1 MKNVIPNPVNNGT
14 AKAHRN
20 RYCGPAVIS
29 SLTGMTTAEAA
40 RLLRHVSGKR
50 SITGVATRHLLQ
62 ALKMCGIHIT
72 NKTFDLSDNPT
83 LIRFIESDDRS
94 PCVTHLI
101 VAGNHFQLVRD
112 NNFVCGKTKDLVS
125 FKDSRV
131 KRRARVKQV
140 FELVTDGIVIP
151 DEARKPVRTVQN
163 NETRIKCHKLAK
175 QLGMTIDVTYNVY
188 GWNYCICAE
197 EDYTAMGVIDGCN
210 CDDWDEVYA
219 KLQQIEEYEIMQLV
233 SSLA

>member
-1 MKNVIPNPVNNGT
+1 MKNVILNPVNNGT

-29 SLTGMTTAEAA
+29 ALTGMTTAEAA
-40 RLLRHVSGKR
+40 RLLRHVTGKR
-50 SITGVATRHLLQ
+50 SITGVYTRHLLQ

-72 NKTFDLSDNPT
+72 NKTFDIKSKPT
-83 LIRFIESDDRS
+83 LARFLDSGDLW

-112 NNFVCGKTKDLVS
+112 QQYVCGKTVDVVTVRNAK
-125 FKDSRV
+125 V

-175 QLGMTIDVTYNVY
+175 QLGMSIDVTYNVY

-219 KLQQIEEYEIMQLV
+219 KLQQIEEHEIMQLFN
-233 SSLA
+233 SIA

>member
-1 MKNVIPNPVNNGT
+1 MKNVILNKVNNGT

-50 SITGVATRHLLQ
+50 SITGVSTLHLLQ

-72 NKTFDLSDNPT
+72 NKTFDLKTKPT
-83 LIRFIESDDRS
+83 LARFLDSGDLW

-112 NNFVCGKTKDLVS
+112 QQYVCGKTVDVVTV
-125 FKDSRV
+125 RNENV

-151 DEARKPVRTVQN
+151 DEARKPVRTVEN

-175 QLGMTIDVTYNVY
+175 QLGISIDVTYNVY

-197 EDYTAMGVIDGCN
+197 EDYTVMGVIDGCN

-219 KLQQIEEYEIMQLV
+219 KLQQIEEHEIMQLFN
-233 SSLA
+233 SIA

>member
-1 MKNVIPNPVNNGT
+1 MKNVILNKVNNGT
-14 AKAHRN
+14 TKADRN

-29 SLTGMTTAEAA
+29 ALTGMTTAEAA

-50 SITGVATRHLLQ
+50 SITGVYTRHLLQ

-72 NKTFDLSDNPT
+72 NKTFDLKPKPT
-83 LIRFIESDDRS
+83 LARFLDSGDLW

-112 NNFVCGKTKDLVS
+112 QQYVCGKTVDVVTVRNK
-125 FKDSRV
+125 KV
-131 KRRARVKQV
+131 KRRARVAQV

-151 DEARKPVRTVQN
+151 PQARKPKRTVQN
-163 NETRIKCHKLAK
+163 NKARLNCLTLAD
-175 QLGMTIDVTYNVY
+175 QLGISIDITYDVY
-188 GWNYCICAE
+188 GWLYQICAD

-219 KLQQIEEYEIMQLV
+219 KLQQIEEYEIMEMV
-233 SSLA
+233 KSMA